1 MADAGEGAVA
11 RIDPRSGVVVD
22 RIPVSGEPGSIAS
35 GGGAIW
41 VASTVGATV
50 TRIDPTTEA
59 VTQTI
64 VLPG

>member
-1 MADAGEGAVA
+1 MG
-11 RIDPRSGVVVD
+11 
-22 RIPVSGEPGSIAS
+22 GEPGSIAS

-50 TRIDPTTEA
+50 TRIDPATEA

-64 VLPG
+64 ALPGANPGAIAYGGGWLVGR